1 MENASK
7 ALLMAG
13 GILIALLVIGALVL
27 MFNQVGSY
35 EKAQDSS
42 KKNSQLAE
50 FNLEFERYLDDKGIT
65 GADVISLINKVI
77 DYNNKAKNG
86 GVTNSVDYN
95 IKMSI
100 TISNLDADENS
111 FNQKYAYN
119 DESIKIFQAPSY
131 TIGNDYNNLSNKLKQ
146 DLDAAMNLENIGLSK
161 DQLKILSGMYDR
173 GNRQESIEK
182 IKEKLIQ
189 FDPVMYE
196 NWNGNNMEPKLNTI
210 IKYRQYWEFKT
221 SKFLPDGDATYE
233 KGQITEI
240 KFKFYK

>member
-95 IKMSI
+95 IKLSI
-100 TISNLDADENS
+100 TISNLDA
-111 FNQKYAYN
+111 FNAKYAYEN
-119 DESIKIFQAPSY
+119 DSNKIFNSNSY

-173 GNRQESIEK
+173 GNRQESIEN

-189 FDPVMYE
+189 FDPVMYA
-196 NWNGNNMEPKLNTI
+196 NWNGNNMEPKLNNI

-240 KFKFYK
+240 KFNFYK